1 MIVFVIFLNGC
12 VTGMIEM
19 TEVYRLAV
27 VLVICVI
34 GGWQTFEG
42 FALGA
47 PAKHA
52 VQKVGQA
59 IHDLSA

>member
-1 MIVFVIFLNGC
+1 M
-12 VTGMIEM
+12 TG
-19 TEVYRLAV
+19 VYGLAV
-27 VLVICVI
+27 IPVICVI

-42 FALGA
+42 FVLGA

>member
-1 MIVFVIFLNGC
+1 
-12 VTGMIEM
+12 M
-19 TEVYRLAV
+19 TEVYRLV
-27 VLVICVI
+27 VILVICVI

-42 FALGA
+42 FVLGA